1 MHPLEPNCQPSGESY
16 PRSSQMVTMQH
27 PLASIVTVTL
37 MFGIFLQLGVKCNQ
51 DGALLEEQSTPKPT
65 PEQDESLLLNT
76 DLPIFLAEPQ
86 NAFVVK
92 NRPATLQCRAAH
104 ALSLYFKCNGAK
116 KVETVENWFVDPQ
129 TGVRIFEA
137 DANVTRDMVE
147 EFFGKEKFKCEC
159 YAWSGRGSI
168 KSQPATVEVAYLKKQ
183 FEANPEST
191 YNVEI
196 GHQVDLK
203 CVAPAGMPPPRVY
216 WLRGG
221 QILQSDTDVLVTSEG
236 HLLIGQARP
245 QDTGNYTCVAE
256 NIAAKRMAPTSQ
268 IVVYVNGGWSPWSS
282 WQDCRCPGA
291 TLAAGKM
298 STRTCTNPAPSNG
311 GKNCQGSAVR
321 RTKDCIPCPQE
332 ELVLDNAYD
341 YDTSDNAY
349 VEPARWS
356 SWSEWSDCNEDCT
369 KIRKRQCIPGSEGGR
384 KNCPGKDTQSLKC
397 STEQCRSV
405 DLTKVRDANMQNTQ
419 NDILLYIGLTVAIF
433 LVCLLSFFVIKIY
446 RKKGQHQSLY
456 NMASNDYHP
465 EFFPDPDKKSLTLQP
480 DVTQTVPPC
489 YEYPYTTPATSVT
502 RSVSEHHYDVP
513 HLTSGSDIQMSPA
526 TSSTLES
533 SSGKR
538 SQLSGFTNNSDSTYE
553 VATDTVTLPIAT
565 LPTAYAVTPTTSG
578 NYTSSTLS
586 STGGFLNL
594 AESAVSLLIPDGA
607 LSRTRKQELFLS
619 ILNEDC
625 FRPKLAE
632 GLTQLSPVVSCGPN
646 ISLNKAVVLK
656 VPHCAEITRNNWQI
670 SILQS
675 DCSDSQWQNAVT
687 LGQET
692 INTTVFCQL
701 DKSAAY
707 LVTESLAR
715 YVIVGRSASGAALK
729 RLKLAVFAPK
739 LCFQSSGD
747 YSIRVY
753 VLEDTDSSME
763 TVFGQEKRLG
773 GYLLDEPR
781 SIMFQDGGSNLCL
794 SLDDISDGWRAKP
807 STNYQEIPFK
817 HLWQANS
824 NSLHCSFTLESF
836 ELSRF
841 LNFKLRVNQ
850 KGFDYIQVF
859 DINCRDDGAETSTEK
874 TSSGKF
880 NHNEF
885 VPKMCET
892 TKSTESRKGVEY
904 AKSAK
909 RLDTKNMIVTDRG
922 VSTCD
927 DFNFRLTKPLR
938 KQLSQCLDPPIQ
950 RGNDWRMLAH
960 ALKVDR
966 YINFF
971 AIKPSPTDCILDL
984 WEARN
989 RGNNALTEL
998 KQIFNEMERFDAVN
1012 ILDNSLGPNWL

>member
-1 MHPLEPNCQPSGESY
+1 M
-16 PRSSQMVTMQH
+16 
-27 PLASIVTVTL
+27 
-37 MFGIFLQLGVKCNQ
+37 
-51 DGALLEEQSTPKPT
+51 
-65 PEQDESLLLNT
+65 
-76 DLPIFLAEPQ
+76 
-86 NAFVVK
+86 
-92 NRPATLQCRAAH
+92 
-104 ALSLYFKCNGAK
+104 
-116 KVETVENWFVDPQ
+116 
-129 TGVRIFEA
+129 
-137 DANVTRDMVE
+137 
-147 EFFGKEKFKCEC
+147 
-159 YAWSGRGSI
+159 
-168 KSQPATVEVAYLKKQ
+168 
-183 FEANPEST
+183 
-191 YNVEI
+191 VEI

-203 CVAPAGMPPPRVY
+203 CMPPVGMPPPRVY
-216 WLRGG
+216 WLRGN
-221 QILQSDTDVLVTSEG
+221 QILQPDTDVLVTSEG

-245 QDTGNYTCVAE
+245 QDNGNYTCVAE

-268 IVVYVNGGWSPWSS
+268 IVVYVNGGWSSWSP

-291 TLAAGKM
+291 TLSAGKM
-298 STRTCTNPAPSNG
+298 STRTCTNPPPSNG
-311 GKNCQGSAVR
+311 GQTCQGSSIR
-321 RTKDCIPCPQE
+321 RTKDCIPCPQ
-332 ELVLDNAYD
+332 
-341 YDTSDNAY
+341 

-356 SWSEWSDCNEDCT
+356 SWSEWSECNQDCS
-369 KIRKRQCIPGSEGGR
+369 KMRKRHCIPGGEGGR
-384 KNCPGKDTQSLKC
+384 KTCSGKDTQSIKC
-397 STEQCRSV
+397 SSEQCRSME
-405 DLTKVRDANMQNTQ
+405 LSRVREANIQSTQ

-433 LVCLLSFFVIKIY
+433 LVCFLSFFVIKIY

-465 EFFPDPDKKSLTLQP
+465 EFFPDPDKKSLSLQP
-480 DVTQTVPPC
+480 DLTQTIPPC
-489 YEYPYTTPATSVT
+489 YEYPYTTPSATSVT

-565 LPTAYAVTPTTSG
+565 LPAAYAVSPTTNG
-578 NYTSSTLS
+578 NYTSATLS
-586 STGGFLNL
+586 HVGGFLNL
-594 AESAVSLLIPDGA
+594 PESGVSLLIPEGA
-607 LSRTRKQELFLS
+607 LSRSRKQELFLS

-656 VPHCAEITRNNWQI
+656 VPHCAEVTRNNWSI
-670 SILQS
+670 SVLQS
-675 DCSDSQWQNAVT
+675 DCSDSQWQSAVT

-692 INTTVFCQL
+692 INTAVFCQL
-701 DKSAAY
+701 DKTSAY
-707 LVTESLAR
+707 LVTDCLAR
-715 YVIVGRSASGAALK
+715 FVIVGRSSNGGAIK
-729 RLKLAVFAPK
+729 RLKLAIFAPK

-747 YSIRVY
+747 YSVRVY

-781 SIMFQDGGSNLCL
+781 TITFQDGNSNLCL
-794 SLDDISDGWRAKP
+794 ALDTIGEGWRAKP
-807 STNYQEIPFK
+807 STNYQEIPFR

-824 NSLHCSFTLESF
+824 NSLHCSFTLENI
-836 ELSRF
+836 EANRN

-859 DINCRDDGAETSTEK
+859 DICCRDDGSDLTEK

-885 VPKMCET
+885 VPKLGESS
-892 TKSTESRKGVEY
+892 KSIDSRKSQVEY

-909 RLDTKNMIVTDRG
+909 KLDTKNLIVTDRG

-927 DFNFRLTKPLR
+927 DFNFRLGKQLR
-938 KQLSQCLDPPIQ
+938 KQLCQCLDPPTQ

-960 ALKVDR
+960 ALAVDR

-971 AIKPSPTDCILDL
+971 ATKPSPTDCILDL

-989 RGNNALTEL
+989 RDSNALTQL
-998 KQIFNEMERFDAVN
+998 KQIFSDMERFDAVN